1 MRSSFNLFT
10 KLLESFFVV
19 LLQPDSMSYS
29 RNQAARAED
38 ALLPISATPTVVG
51 RLWQLLVGGFQLF
64 LCSQVLRCYECVE
77 AAQSKHKY

>member
-1 MRSSFNLFT
+1 MRSSLNLFT

-51 RLWQLLVGGFQLF
+51 
-64 LCSQVLRCYECVE
+64 
-77 AAQSKHKY
+77 